1 MTLTSILRSEPC
13 VMAVLV
19 LAVALCIVLV
29 ADILSEEGR

>member
-29 ADILSEEGR
+29 ADIVGEDMR